1 MAEQSESPRP
11 ESSANGLKPAVIADD
26 AHVEYHVLTTGKRAR
41 KPDTGGR
48 VGGSGKRMRKVHAL
62 KGVSFTAYEND
73 SIGVIGHNGSGKS
86 TLMRAIAGLTPVS
99 AGAIYASGRPSL
111 LGVGAAMLRQL
122 SGQRNVIIGG
132 LALGMSLKEI
142 RERYD
147 DIVDFAGIREFI
159 DMPMRTYSS
168 GMSARLQFAI
178 ATAQDHETLI
188 IDEALAVG
196 DRHFRKRS
204 EERIRQIRDNAG
216 TVFLVSHSM
225 KSISDTC
232 NRVLWIDNGTL
243 VMDGATDDVIAAY
256 QDS

>member
-1 MAEQSESPRP
+1 
-11 ESSANGLKPAVIADD
+11 
-26 AHVEYHVLTTGKRAR
+26 
-41 KPDTGGR
+41 
-48 VGGSGKRMRKVHAL
+48 
-62 KGVSFTAYEND
+62 
-73 SIGVIGHNGSGKS
+73 
-86 TLMRAIAGLTPVS
+86 
-99 AGAIYASGRPSL
+99 
-111 LGVGAAMLRQL
+111 
-122 SGQRNVIIGG
+122 
-132 LALGMSLKEI
+132 MSLNEI
-142 RERYD
+142 HKRYD
-147 DIVDFAGIREFI
+147 DIVDFAGIRDFI

-232 NRVLWIDNGTL
+232 NRVLWIDTARWSTSEERR
-243 VMDGATDDVIAAY
+243 V
-256 QDS
+256 